1 MYYGEYD
8 NGDYGDNDLIRC
20 ALSKILLLDHPRNRK
35 AISVLD
41 IPWTEE
47 KLHYNSGWKDVY
59 EVASIINSTS
69 SVKPMRSFP
78 S

>member
-1 MYYGEYD
+1 MYYSEYD
-8 NGDYGDNDLIRC
+8 NGDDGENDLIRC
-20 ALSKILLLDHPRNRK
+20 ALSKTLHLDHPRNRK

-59 EVASIINSTS
+59 EVASIMNSTS
-69 SVKPMRSFP
+69 SVKPMRSFL